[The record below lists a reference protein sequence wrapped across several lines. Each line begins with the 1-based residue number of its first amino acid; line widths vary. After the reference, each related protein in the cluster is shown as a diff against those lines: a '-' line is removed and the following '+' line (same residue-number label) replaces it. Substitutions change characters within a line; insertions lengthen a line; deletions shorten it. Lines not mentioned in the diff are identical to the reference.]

1 MAIKK
6 FETLDGINST
16 GAVVVGNTVTISGDL
31 AVDTDTLYVD
41 VSANNVGVNTTPNAA
56 YALDV
61 NGNMRAT
68 VYYGDGSNLTGVGAD
83 DASTLNGISSGSF
96 LRSDVADSYESGG
109 ILSISNSSI
118 LAVTSGNIR
127 LNDNQPLGL
136 GSGSDVTFTYN
147 GTQLN
152 VTGSDI
158 SFDSDTLFIDV
169 SADSV
174 GVNTTPASGYALDVS
189 GTMRAT
195 SFVGNGSQLTNITAT
210 NSTNA
215 NNATYFNTFSSSQ
228 FLRSDTTDTHT
239 SGTLIIASSGL
250 RVNDNT
256 NLSLGTGANFT
267 VNYDG
272 TKVNAGGA
280 DLAIDTDTLYV
291 DVSANRV
298 GIGKTT
304 PTTTLDVD
312 GSVTATTYYGDGS
325 NLTGIS
331 ANGGGGDATTIDGL
345 DSTQFLRSDTGDTH
359 TAGTLVINSDGLRL
373 NDNKPLRFGT
383 GSDIQFKFTDD
394 APFDDPTLNI
404 TGTGNVN
411 FATSGN
417 VVVTNDVSAANF
429 STEGTVT
436 IDSDILSSVTKGL
449 SSNRDVLSGGSFR
462 AKQGYNT
469 GDIDDQNYGF
479 TFENDADTGMFNEDT
494 PVSSGKLSFRCN
506 NDRKFLISQPDNLIT
521 ANATFRVD
529 GGTQLNGSL
538 AIGRANA
545 SAGATVY
552 FYDDDAANTQTA
564 TIGGIVDY
572 VTDAFR
578 FRSASSN
585 VQFFTSTSTLAGYWN
600 GTNFTSSGNIT
611 AFSDER
617 LKENV
622 ETLDGSKVYEMRGVS
637 YTRDEKAGSGVIAQ
651 ELQKVAPELVSEE
664 GEYLSVAYGNLVGYL
679 IEAIKDLKK
688 EVEELKNANSE

>member
-61 NGNMRAT
+61 NGDMRAT
-68 VYYGDGSNLTGVGAD
+68 AYYGDGSNLTGVGAD
-83 DASTLNGISSGSF
+83 NATTLNGISSGSF
-96 LRSDVADSYESGG
+96 LRSDVSDSYESGG
-109 ILSISNSSI
+109 TLSISNSS
-118 LAVTSGNIR
+118 LLVVSSGGIR
-127 LNDNQPLGL
+127 LNDNQSFGL
-136 GSGSDVTFTYN
+136 GTGGDVSFTYN

-152 VTGSDI
+152 VTGGDI

-174 GVNTTPASGYALDVS
+174 GVNTTPTAGYALDVS

-195 SFVGNGSQLTNITAT
+195 SFVGSGSQLTNITAT

-256 NLSLGTGANFT
+256 NLSLGTAANFIL
-267 VNYDG
+267 NYDG

-298 GIGKTT
+298 GIGKTN

-325 NLTGIS
+325 NLTGIAS
-331 ANGGGGDATTIDGL
+331 GGGGDADTLDGIDSSG
-345 DSTQFLRSDTGDTH
+345 FLRSNATDTH
-359 TAGTLVINSDGLRL
+359 TSGTLIINSDGLRL

-383 GSDIQFKFTDD
+383 GSDVQIKHDGID
-394 APFDDPTLNI
+394 LNA

-411 FATSGN
+411 FSTDGNLNVTNSVKVGNSSISSGVQTVTGVYNNQQYLSVDTNISINGYITGGGISGNSLIVTSNSNDGTGISALTSGTGSVTGVYSSQTVLNTTSAFSANIVTAGTIGAN
-417 VVVTNDVSAANF
+417 VFVSTSNGSEGGQIQLNRSDSTTLGAFFDVDSANNARLISTSANIEF
-429 STEGTVT
+429 RTSTTTIAGKFNGDDLTVYGTVT
-436 IDSDILSSVTKGL
+436 EL
-449 SSNRDVLSGGSFR
+449 
-462 AKQGYNT
+462 
-469 GDIDDQNYGF
+469 
-479 TFENDADTGMFNEDT
+479 
-494 PVSSGKLSFRCN
+494 
-506 NDRKFLISQPDNLIT
+506 
-521 ANATFRVD
+521 
-529 GGTQLNGSL
+529 
-538 AIGRANA
+538 
-545 SAGATVY
+545 
-552 FYDDDAANTQTA
+552 
-564 TIGGIVDY
+564 
-572 VTDAFR
+572 
-578 FRSASSN
+578 
-585 VQFFTSTSTLAGYWN
+585 
-600 GTNFTSSGNIT
+600 
-611 AFSDER
+611 SDER

-622 ETLDGSKVYEMRGVS
+622 ATVDGTKVYDMRGVS
-637 YTRDEKAGSGVIAQ
+637 YTKQGSPGVGVIAQ
-651 ELQKVAPELVSEE
+651 ELQVIAPELVTEVTSRNQETKE
-664 GEYLSVAYGNLVGYL
+664 DETYLSVAYGSLVGYL
-679 IEAIKDLKK
+679 IEAIKDLKA
-688 EVEELKNANSE
+688 EVEELKNT

>member
-359 TAGTLVINSDGLRL
+359 TSGTLIINSDGLRL
-373 NDNKPLRFGT
+373 NDNVPLRVGT
-383 GSDIQFKFTDD
+383 GSDVQVKFDGTD
-394 APFDDPTLNI
+394 LNI
-404 TGTGNVN
+404 TGSATEINISAGPVIASANV
-411 FATSGN
+411 T
-417 VVVTNDVSAANF
+417 AANF
-429 STEGTVT
+429 STSGVVS
-436 IDSDILSSVTKGL
+436 IGSDQLSSVTKGL

-506 NDRKFLISQPDNLIT
+506 NDRKFLMSQPDNLIT

-529 GGTQLNGSL
+529 GGTELNGVTK
-538 AIGRANA
+538 IGRANA

-572 VTDAFR
+572 VSDAFR

-585 VQFFTSTSTLAGYWN
+585 VQFYTSTSTLAGYWN

>member
-16 GAVVVGNTVTISGDL
+16 GAVVVGNTVTVSGNL
-31 AVDTDTLYVD
+31 AVNTDTLYVD

-61 NGNMRAT
+61 NGDMRAT
-68 VYYGDGSNLTGVGAD
+68 AYYGDGSNLTGVGAD
-83 DASTLNGISSGSF
+83 DATTLNGISSGSF
-96 LRSDVADSYESGG
+96 LRSDVSDSYESGG
-109 ILSISNSSI
+109 TLSISNSSV
-118 LAVTSGNIR
+118 LAVTSGSLR
-127 LNDNQPLGL
+127 VNDNQSFGL
-136 GSGSDVTFTYN
+136 GTGDDVSFTYN

-152 VTGSDI
+152 VTGGDI

-174 GVNTTPASGYALDVS
+174 GVNTTPAAGYALDVS
-189 GTMRAT
+189 GTIRAT
-195 SFVGNGSQLTNITAT
+195 SFVGSGSQLTNITAT

-298 GIGKTT
+298 GIGKTN

-325 NLTGIS
+325 NLTGI
-331 ANGGGGDATTIDGL
+331 AAGGGDAETLDGIN
-345 DSTQFLRSDTGDTH
+345 STQFLRSDTSDTH
-359 TAGTLVINSDGLRL
+359 TSGTLIINSDGLRL

-383 GSDIQFKFTDD
+383 GSDVQIKHDGID
-394 APFDDPTLNI
+394 LNA

-411 FATSGN
+411 FSTDGNVNVTNSVKVGNSSISSGVQTVTGVYTNEQYLSVDTNISIGGYITGGGIAGNSLIVTSNSNDGTGISTLTSGN
-417 VVVTNDVSAANF
+417 
-429 STEGTVT
+429 G
-436 IDSDILSSVTKGL
+436 SVTGIY
-449 SSNRDVLSGGSFR
+449 SSQTVLSTTSAFSANIVTAGIVGSNTFVATGGGSEGGEIQLNRSDRTTLGAFFDVDS
-462 AKQGYNT
+462 A
-469 GDIDDQNYGF
+469 
-479 TFENDADTGMFNEDT
+479 
-494 PVSSGKLSFRCN
+494 N
-506 NDRKFLISQPDNLIT
+506 NARLIST
-521 ANATFRVD
+521 SAN
-529 GGTQLNGSL
+529 
-538 AIGRANA
+538 I
-545 SAGATVY
+545 
-552 FYDDDAANTQTA
+552 
-564 TIGGIVDY
+564 
-572 VTDAFR
+572 
-578 FRSASSN
+578 
-585 VQFFTSTSTLAGYWN
+585 QFLTSTSTLAGYFN
-600 GTNFTSSGNIT
+600 GDDLTVYGTVT
-611 AFSDER
+611 ELSDER
-617 LKENV
+617 LKENIATV
-622 ETLDGSKVYEMRGVS
+622 DGTKVYDMRGVS
-637 YTRDEKAGSGVIAQ
+637 YTKQGTPGVGVIAQ
-651 ELQKVAPELVSEE
+651 ELQVIAPELVTEVTSRNQGTQEDE
-664 GEYLSVAYGNLVGYL
+664 TYLGVAYGSLVGYL
-679 IEAIKDLKK
+679 IEAIKDLKA
-688 EVEELKNANSE
+688 EVEELKNT

>member
-1 MAIKK
+1 MANKK

-16 GAVVVGNTVTISGDL
+16 GAVVVGNTVTVSGNL
-31 AVDTDTLYVD
+31 AVNTDTLVVN
-41 VSANNVGVNTTPNAA
+41 VSQENVGVNTAPSNT

-96 LRSDVADSYESGG
+96 LRSDVSDSYESGG
-109 ILSISNSSI
+109 ILSISNSS
-118 LAVTSGNIR
+118 LLVVSSGGIR
-127 LNDNQPLGL
+127 LNDNQSFGL
-136 GSGSDVTFTYN
+136 GTGGDVSFTYN

-152 VTGSDI
+152 VTGGDI

-174 GVNTTPASGYALDVS
+174 GVNTTPTSGYALDVS

-195 SFVGNGSQLTNITAT
+195 SFVGSGSQLTNITAT

-325 NLTGIS
+325 NLTGIAS
-331 ANGGGGDATTIDGL
+331 GGGGDADTLDGIN
-345 DSTQFLRSDTGDTH
+345 STQFLRSDTGDTH
-359 TAGTLVINSDGLRL
+359 TSGTLIINSDGLRL
-373 NDNKPLRFGT
+373 NDNVPLRVGT
-383 GSDIQFKFTDD
+383 GSDVQIKHDGSD
-394 APFDDPTLNI
+394 LNV

-411 FATSGN
+411 FSTDGN
-417 VVVTNDVSAANF
+417 LNVTNSVKVGNSSISSGVQTVTGVYNNQQYLSVDTNISINGYITAGTLAANGVIVTGG
-429 STEGTVT
+429 SGEGGQVSLQRTDHT
-436 IDSDILSSVTKGL
+436 TLGGFFDIDGSNNTRLSST
-449 SSNRDVLSGGSFR
+449 SANI
-462 AKQGYNT
+462 Q
-469 GDIDDQNYGF
+469 
-479 TFENDADTGMFNEDT
+479 
-494 PVSSGKLSFRCN
+494 
-506 NDRKFLISQPDNLIT
+506 FL
-521 ANATFRVD
+521 
-529 GGTQLNGSL
+529 
-538 AIGRANA
+538 
-545 SAGATVY
+545 
-552 FYDDDAANTQTA
+552 
-564 TIGGIVDY
+564 
-572 VTDAFR
+572 
-578 FRSASSN
+578 
-585 VQFFTSTSTLAGYWN
+585 TSTSTLAGYFN
-600 GTNFTSSGNIT
+600 GTNFVSSGNIT
-611 AFSDER
+611 AYSDER
-617 LKENV
+617 LKENI

-637 YTRDEKAGSGVIAQ
+637 YTKDGVDGSGVIAQ
-651 ELQKVAPELVSEE
+651 ELQKVAPELVMENE
-664 GEYLSVAYGNLVGYL
+664 DYLSVSYGNLVGYL
-679 IEAIKDLKK
+679 IEAIKDLKQ
-688 EVEELKNANSE
+688 EVEELKNANTR